1 MLSRVACGLGLAI
14 LAVTA
19 GSAWVEQGQVVST
32 PGVTERITPSLPAV
46 PKVDAPT
53 CGAPS
58 DAALLGD
65 AADGL
70 TAALATKA
78 EGNQCGWRDPNGV
91 YIGHWVTYIPP
102 DDPASAGYVC
112 RGFCHD
118 SHCSKDEPID
128 EGGGVASQSCL
139 CEP

>member
-1 MLSRVACGLGLAI
+1 MLSRVACGLGLGI

-19 GSAWVEQGQVVST
+19 GSAWVEQGQVVS
-32 PGVTERITPSLPAV
+32 AQ
-46 PKVDAPT
+46 VDAPT

-70 TAALATKA
+70 TSALATKA

-118 SHCSKDEPID
+118 SHCSKGDPID
-128 EGGGVASQSCL
+128 EQGGVASQSCL